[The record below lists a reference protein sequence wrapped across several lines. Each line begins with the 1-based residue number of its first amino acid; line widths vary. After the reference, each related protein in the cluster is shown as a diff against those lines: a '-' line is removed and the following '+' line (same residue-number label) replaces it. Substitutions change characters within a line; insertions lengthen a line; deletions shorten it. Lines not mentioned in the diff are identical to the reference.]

1 MKPHGTLRPGLVLG
15 PGITL
20 MPLCDSSMDTSIPG
34 PTGLRSHVPSI
45 HKTVSVAR
53 ASHAGLPEA
62 TCVVQ
67 SPQPLPTPTWG
78 PSSAPKGPGHLQV
91 QQPQCKCPSR
101 VIQPCPQGTLSEIP
115 MRDAKDLLE
124 IWTSEHS
131 PGHYSE
137 LFLVNP
143 NC

>member
-1 MKPHGTLRPGLVLG
+1 MKRHGTLGPGLVLG

-20 MPLCDSSMDTSIPG
+20 TPLCDSSMDTSIPG
-34 PTGLRSHVPSI
+34 PRSLRSHVPSI
-45 HKTVSVAR
+45 HKTVSGAG

-62 TCVVQ
+62 TSIVQ

-78 PSSAPKGPGHLQV
+78 PSSTPRGPGHLQE
-91 QQPQCKCPSR
+91 QQPQRECPSR
-101 VIQPCPQGTLSEIP
+101 MTQLSPRGTLAEVP
-115 MRDAKDLLE
+115 VRDAKDLLE
-124 IWTSEHS
+124 IWT
-131 PGHYSE
+131 PGHPPGRYSE